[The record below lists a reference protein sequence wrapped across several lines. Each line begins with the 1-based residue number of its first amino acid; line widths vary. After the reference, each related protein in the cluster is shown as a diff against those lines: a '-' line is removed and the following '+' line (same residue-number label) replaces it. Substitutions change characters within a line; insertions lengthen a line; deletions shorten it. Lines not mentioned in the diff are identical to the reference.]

1 MKALIACLLGACVL
15 RAESPPR
22 IPAPLYTPSSIVNA
36 ASFRGGPLAPNTIG
50 TLYGRDLAFLTRS
63 LAAEDIYNG
72 TLPTTLLGTGVRLL
86 IKNTVAFIYF
96 VSPTQVNFL
105 VPSTLT
111 PGPADL
117 LFSLDGRY
125 GEAVRIQIAEFSP
138 ALFQLDPETIL
149 ATRPDGSVIN
159 SEKPAKPGDIVIL
172 YATGLCATRPRMA
185 AGQIPTSAAILEKL
199 SEFKVLAGGEPI
211 DRTNILY
218 AGAAPGFAGQGQR
231 QRDLRTRPAA
241 RRLGVRGSQD
251 EPDHRR
257 ARAEGRCRCG
267 EGHAGR
273 G

>member
-1 MKALIACLLGACVL
+1 MKALIACLLGACLL

-36 ASFRGGPLAPNTIG
+36 ASFKGGPLAPNTIG

-125 GEAVRIQIAEFSP
+125 GEAAESRSRNSRRRFSNSTRRRSSPRIPMAVS
-138 ALFQLDPETIL
+138 
-149 ATRPDGSVIN
+149 SM
-159 SEKPAKPGDIVIL
+159 AKSRRSQG
-172 YATGLCATRPRMA
+172 
-185 AGQIPTSAAILEKL
+185 TS
-199 SEFKVLAGGEPI
+199 
-211 DRTNILY
+211 
-218 AGAAPGFAGQGQR
+218 
-231 QRDLRTRPAA
+231 
-241 RRLGVRGSQD
+241 
-251 EPDHRR
+251 
-257 ARAEGRCRCG
+257 
-267 EGHAGR
+267 
-273 G
+273 

>member
-36 ASFRGGPLAPNTIG
+36 ASFKVGPLAPNTIG

-159 SEKPAKPGDIVIL
+159 GEKPAKPGDVVIL
-172 YATGLCATRPRMA
+172 YATGLGATRPRMA

-199 SEFKVLAGGEPI
+199 SEFKVVAGVSRSTARTFFTPEPRQDSQVCI
-211 DRTNILY
+211 RSIFGSPATFARNPELQIGFNNIVSPTGIHLPLE
-218 AGAAPGFAGQGQR
+218 AGNP
-231 QRDLRTRPAA
+231 
-241 RRLGVRGSQD
+241 
-251 EPDHRR
+251 
-257 ARAEGRCRCG
+257 
-267 EGHAGR
+267 
-273 G
+273 

>member
-1 MKALIACLLGACVL
+1 
-15 RAESPPR
+15 
-22 IPAPLYTPSSIVNA
+22 
-36 ASFRGGPLAPNTIG
+36 
-50 TLYGRDLAFLTRS
+50 LYGKDLAFLTRS

-149 ATRPDGSVIN
+149 ATRADGSVITTEN
-159 SEKPAKPGDIVIL
+159 PARPGDVIIL
-172 YATGLCATRPRMA
+172 YATGLGATKPRMA
-185 AGQIPTSAAILEKL
+185 AGQIPTSAAILEKF
-199 SEFKVLAGGEPI
+199 SEFKVLLAGDALNRG
-211 DRTNILY
+211 NILY
-218 AGAAPGFAGQGQR
+218 AGAAPGFAGLYQIN
-231 QRDLRTRPAA
+231 LRLPNNVGRNPELQIGFSSAVSPA
-241 RRLGVRGSQD
+241 GVHLPLQ
-251 EPDHRR
+251 
-257 ARAEGRCRCG
+257 
-267 EGHAGR
+267 AGNP
-273 G
+273 